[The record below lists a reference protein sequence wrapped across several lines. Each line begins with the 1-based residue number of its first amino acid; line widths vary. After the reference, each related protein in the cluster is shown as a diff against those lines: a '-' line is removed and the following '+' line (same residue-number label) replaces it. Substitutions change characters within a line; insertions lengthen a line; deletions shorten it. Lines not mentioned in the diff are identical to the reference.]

1 MATVRKS
8 NKKKI
13 IIPIAIVLIIAIVVG
28 SVFAT
33 KASNG
38 VKTVTLAPV
47 STDTITETVSAT
59 GEVSAGAERE
69 YKTGAIANCKEV
81 FVKVGDE
88 VKQGDLLATFE
99 TDNLD
104 TQVKSLQAS
113 YDSAKASYDSAVK
126 AQAEAEKNLKNVNK
140 RIKTLENQ
148 LVKLQ
153 NKKTTTTTKKPKT
166 SETTTA
172 ATTTTTTKS
181 TTQFAFP
188 TTTTTT
194 TKAAETTVITDI
206 SQLAGEISKS
216 LGELTDTITKLSNDI
231 QTTNEITRIVMT
243 MIASE
248 VASGNMSKDAIAD
261 AVGDAMSKAIKEGII
276 DETKLIVESGVAVEM
291 VETAVKSVDWA
302 AVGRG
307 IGETDDVK
315 MTSIQ
320 LQLAALYA
328 EQELFSAQASG
339 SLLSSQKQIM
349 DSSKSAL
356 DTMKEAQKELEAGW
370 TASMDG
376 TITECNL
383 TAGNQT
389 NALETGIKLENMD
402 TMVATISLGEYDIH
416 KVKVGM
422 TASITT
428 AFGKYTGEI
437 ASIAP
442 TATGGSSGSILD
454 SVGSMAGIGGL
465 SSLTASGAGVECKV
479 TINNPD
485 ENIIIG
491 FDADVEIQTG
501 VYESVTVVPIE
512 SIVLQKDGTYVYKYN
527 EEESTVT
534 KTQIETGAISDTAY
548 EVTSGITEGDVIV
561 ATPATDYEEDTF
573 KVKLAK

>member
-1 MATVRKS
+1 MATVRKG

-13 IIPIAIVLIIAIVVG
+13 IIPIAIVLVIAIVVT
-28 SVFAT
+28 SVFAI
-33 KASNG
+33 KANNG

-47 STDTITETVSAT
+47 STDTITETISAT
-59 GEVSAGAERE
+59 GEVSAGAQRE
-69 YKTGAIANCKEV
+69 YKTGTIANCKEV

-88 VKQGDLLATFE
+88 VKKGELLATFE

-104 TQVKSLQAS
+104 SQVKSLQSS
-113 YDSAKASYDSAVK
+113 YDSSKASYESAVK
-126 AQAEAEKNLKNVNK
+126 AQAEAKKNLKNVNK

-148 LVKLQ
+148 LVKIQ
-153 NKKTTTTTKKPKT
+153 NKKQTTTTTKKPKT
-166 SETTTA
+166 SAATT
-172 ATTTTTTKS
+172 ATTTTAKS
-181 TTQFAFP
+181 TTQFTFP

-194 TKAAETTVITDI
+194 TAATESTTIGDI
-206 SQLAGEISKS
+206 SQLAAEISKS
-216 LGELTDTITKLSNDI
+216 LSELTDTIGKLSNDI

-248 VASGNMSKDAIAD
+248 IASGNFSKDAIAQ

-276 DETKLIVESGVAVEM
+276 DETKLLIDSGAAVEM

-307 IGETDDVK
+307 IGETDDVR
-315 MTSIQ
+315 MTAIQ

-328 EQELFSAQASG
+328 EQELFSTQASG
-339 SLLSSQKQIM
+339 SLLNSQKQIM

-356 DTMKEAQKELEAGW
+356 DTMKEAQKELQAGW

-402 TMVATISLGEYDIH
+402 TMVATISLGEYDVH

-422 TASITT
+422 SANITT
-428 AFGKYTGEI
+428 AYGKYTGEI

-442 TATGGSSGSILD
+442 TATGSSKGSVLD

-465 SSLTASGAGVECKV
+465 SSLTSSGAGVECKV
-479 TINNPD
+479 TIDNPD
-485 ENIIIG
+485 ENIIVG

-501 VYESVTVVPIE
+501 VFENVTVVPIE
-512 SIVLQKDGTYVYKYN
+512 SIVLEKDGTYVYKYN

-534 KTQIETGAISDTAY
+534 KTQIETGAISDKAY
-548 EVTSGITEGDVIV
+548 EVTSGISEGDVIV

>member
-13 IIPIAIVLIIAIVVG
+13 IIPIAIVLIIAIVVS
-28 SVFAT
+28 SVIVV
-33 KASNG
+33 KSNKG

-59 GEVSAGAERE
+59 GEVSAGAARE

-104 TQVKSLQAS
+104 AQVKSMQAS
-113 YDSAKASYDSAVK
+113 YDSAKVSYDSAVK
-126 AQAEAEKNLKNVNK
+126 SQAEAKTNLKNVNK

-148 LVKLQ
+148 LVKLE
-153 NKKTTTTTKKPKT
+153 NKKSTTTTTKKPST
-166 SETTTA
+166 SETTTT
-172 ATTTTTTKS
+172 TTTTTTKS
-181 TTQFAFP
+181 TTQFTFS

-194 TKAAETTVITDI
+194 TKATESTSIGDI
-206 SQLAGEISKS
+206 SELAGEISKS
-216 LGELTDTITKLSNDI
+216 LKELSDTISKLSNDI

-243 MIASE
+243 MIATE
-248 VASGNMSKDAIAD
+248 IASGNYSKDAIAE
-261 AVGDAMSKAIKEGII
+261 AVGDAMSEAIKKGII
-276 DETKLIVESGVAVEM
+276 DETKLIIESGLAVEM
-291 VETAVKSVDWA
+291 VETAVKAVDWTA
-302 AVGRG
+302 IGRG

-315 MTSIQ
+315 MTAIQ

-328 EQELFSAQASG
+328 ERELFSAQASS

-349 DSSKSAL
+349 DSTKMAL
-356 DTMKEAQKELEAGW
+356 DTMKEAQQELEAGW
-370 TASMDG
+370 IASMNG

-383 TAGNQT
+383 VAGNQT

-402 TMVATISLGEYDIH
+402 TMVATISLGEYDVH
-416 KVKVGM
+416 KVRVGM

-428 AFGKYTGEI
+428 AYGKYTGEI

-479 TINNPD
+479 TIDNPD

-491 FDADVEIQTG
+491 FDADVVIQTG

-512 SIVLQKDGTYVYKYN
+512 SIVLEKDGTYVYKYN
-527 EEESTVT
+527 KEESTVT

-548 EVTSGITEGDVIV
+548 EVTSGISENDVIV

>member
-28 SVFAT
+28 SVFAV
-33 KASNG
+33 KASRG
-38 VKTVTLAPV
+38 VKTVTLAPI
-47 STDTITETVSAT
+47 STDTITETVNAT

-69 YKTGAIANCKEV
+69 YKTGTIANCKEV
-81 FVKVGDE
+81 FVEVGDE
-88 VKQGDLLATFE
+88 VKKGDLLATFE

-113 YDSAKASYDSAVK
+113 YDSAKASYNSALK
-126 AQAEAEKNLKNVNK
+126 SQAEAKNNLKNVNK
-140 RIKTLENQ
+140 RIKKLENQ
-148 LVKLQ
+148 LVKIE
-153 NKKTTTTTKKPKT
+153 NKKTTTTTTSRPKT
-166 SETTTA
+166 TVSTTA
-172 ATTTTTTKS
+172 AATTAKSTTQYVFSTTTTTTAK
-181 TTQFAFP
+181 T
-188 TTTTTT
+188 
-194 TKAAETTVITDI
+194 EDTTVITDI

-216 LGELTDTITKLSNDI
+216 LKELTDTIAKLSNDI

-243 MIASE
+243 MIANE
-248 VASGNMSKDAIAD
+248 IASGNMSKDAIAE
-261 AVGDAMSKAIKEGII
+261 AVGEAMSKAIKQGII
-276 DETKLIVESGVAVEM
+276 DETKLIIDSGVAVEM
-291 VETAVKSVDWA
+291 VETAVKSVDWVS
-302 AVGRG
+302 VGRG
-307 IGETDDVK
+307 IGETNDVK
-315 MTSIQ
+315 SAAIQ

-328 EQELFSAQASG
+328 EKELFSTQASG
-339 SLLSSQKQIM
+339 SLISSQKQIM
-349 DSSKSAL
+349 DSAKSAL
-356 DTMKEAQKELEAGW
+356 DVMTEAQSELKAGW
-370 TASMDG
+370 TASIDG

-402 TMVATISLGEYDIH
+402 TMVATISLGEYDVH

-422 TASITT
+422 TATITT

-437 ASIAP
+437 AAIAP
-442 TATGGSSGSILD
+442 TATGGSNGSVLD

-465 SSLTASGAGVECKV
+465 SSLTSSGAGVECKV
-479 TINNPD
+479 TIDNPD

-501 VYESVTVVPIE
+501 VYDNVTVVPIE
-512 SIVLQKDGTYVYKYN
+512 SIVLEKDGTYVYKYN
-527 EEESTVT
+527 EAESTVT
-534 KTQIETGAISDTAY
+534 KTEIQTGAISDKAY
-548 EVTSGITEGDVIV
+548 EVKDGISEGDVIV